1 MEAAHEG
8 EHGVVGAAG
17 GLQAEQ
23 RGGQSACGAAGGWVA
38 LLPARLQAPDA
49 TQAQTRGQGTA
60 GRLDLSCCLS
70 QHADWFPLQPSGTAN
85 CYIYPFEQIHLSSP
99 KNCLTS

>member
-23 RGGQSACGAAGGWVA
+23 RGGQSACGAAGG
-38 LLPARLQAPDA
+38 PAACA
-49 TQAQTRGQGTA
+49 AA
-60 GRLDLSCCLS
+60 G
-70 QHADWFPLQPSGTAN
+70 A
-85 CYIYPFEQIHLSSP
+85 
-99 KNCLTS
+99 

>member
-23 RGGQSACGAAGGWVA
+23 RGGQSACGAAGGWVGG
-38 LLPARLQAPDA
+38 PAACA
-49 TQAQTRGQGTA
+49 AA
-60 GRLDLSCCLS
+60 G
-70 QHADWFPLQPSGTAN
+70 A
-85 CYIYPFEQIHLSSP
+85 
-99 KNCLTS
+99 